1 MMQER
6 YKKLTEKLIKLTG
19 ITEKVLIT
27 EYMITL
33 QEIHALLET
42 QYKQYEEDGKLTF
55 DVMTKHNRL
64 KKFEQG
70 LIDHIVV
77 LNKKVGPTLIKHLKD
92 LYTEGYYTSA
102 WILETE
108 TLTKLAFSAVQ
119 VEVLEN
125 AIQHNFTGLTLNER
139 LQAQRNEVI
148 LKLRQVVTSGL
159 HEGQTYHTMAK
170 AIQNQMEMSATKTM
184 RIVRTEGH
192 RLQESSKH
200 DSTEH
205 AHKNGVRMKKT
216 WNSVG
221 DERVRDAHQDLN
233 GKTIPIDQEFTS
245 KAGGK
250 GKGPGMMNKAADDIN
265 DRCFLTY
272 SIEKIEKPQHAELKD
287 MPLEQWKKERLKN
300 G

>member
-1 MMQER
+1 MQER
-6 YKKLTEKLIKLTG
+6 YKKLTEKLVKLTTA
-19 ITEKVLIT
+19 TEKAFIA
-27 EYMITL
+27 EYMTTL
-33 QEIHALLET
+33 QDIHSLLEA
-42 QYKQYEEDGKLTF
+42 QYLRYEEDGKLTF
-55 DVMTKHNRL
+55 EVMTQHNRL

-70 LIDHIVV
+70 MIDHLVG
-77 LNKKVGPTLIKHLKD
+77 LNKKAGSMLIKHLKN

-108 TLTKLAFSAVQ
+108 TLTKLAFSSVPI
-119 VEVLEN
+119 EMLEN

-139 LQAQRNEVI
+139 LQAQRNDVI

-159 HEGQTYHTMAK
+159 HEGQTYRTMAR
-170 AIQNQMEMSATKTM
+170 AIKDQMEISATKAI

-200 DSTEH
+200 ASTEH
-205 AHKNGVRMKKT
+205 AHTNGVRMNKT
-216 WNSVG
+216 WNSMG

-233 GKTIPIDQEFTS
+233 RKTIPIDQEFTS

-272 SIEKIEKPQHAELKD
+272 SVEKIEKLQHAGLKD
-287 MPLEQWKKERLKN
+287 MSLEQWKKERLSK
-300 G
+300 